1 MAPSRLSSSH
11 VRSEQNI
18 ANPHLMLAFEG
29 TGVPPWLTDRLT
41 TSPPAGLTLF
51 RELNM
56 ESPEQTAEL
65 TTRLQGLNTAP
76 LPLLIAADQEGG
88 QLLGITGSTPFAGN
102 MALGA
107 TGDHDLVFR
116 VTQAMGREM
125 RAVGINVNYAPVADV
140 ATQADNPSLGIRSF
154 GDDPITVA
162 TMTAASVEGF
172 ISAGVLPT
180 VKHFPGKGEA
190 MVDPHYHLPVLDLD
204 RERLDTVELPPF
216 QAAFR
221 AGAPLLMIGHYVVPA
236 ITGSREIPIS
246 ATEKGMDG
254 FVRAQLGY
262 EGVIITDALDMG
274 ALDQGPAQ
282 VVDIIAMMRAG
293 VDLLL
298 CMPDPDLQERV
309 RIALERGFSRG
320 LIPEDTLHRSRDRIE
335 GIRSSLDTDG
345 PNPGLVGSAEHQRL
359 ASELALRSITL
370 IRDDAG
376 LMPLHLA
383 SGARVLSLEPTPSN
397 VTPADTTALFP
408 PYLATGL
415 RSHHQAV
422 TELVYPHDPD
432 HNDITSA
439 LEAAGTHDLV
449 VVGTVTATAGQA
461 TLVEALLATGRP
473 VVTVALR
480 TPFDLAHYPAAKT
493 HVCTYSS
500 HHPSMNALASALF
513 GRSGV
518 PGRLPAAI
526 PDLSPTG
533 HGLIR

>member
-1 MAPSRLSSSH
+1 M
-11 VRSEQNI
+11 SESTSPPQI
-18 ANPHLMLAFEG
+18 ADPHLMLAFEG
-29 TGVPPWLTDRLT
+29 TEVPPWLADRLT
-41 TSPPAGLTLF
+41 TAPPSGVTLF
-51 RELNM
+51 REWNM
-56 ESPEQTAEL
+56 ESPGQTAEL
-65 TTRLQGLNTAP
+65 TAQLQLGNRAA

-116 VTQAMGREM
+116 VAQAMGREM
-125 RAVGINVNYAPVADV
+125 AAVGVNVNYAPCADV

-162 TMTAASVEGF
+162 TMTAAAVEGF

-190 MVDPHYHLPVLDLD
+190 RVDPHYHLPLLDLD

-216 QAAFR
+216 NAAFR
-221 AGAPLLMIGHYVVPA
+221 AGARLLMIGHYVVPA
-236 ITGSREIPIS
+236 ITGSREIPIA
-246 ATEKGMDG
+246 ATEKAMDG
-254 FVRAQLGY
+254 FVRAELGY

-282 VVDIIAMMRAG
+282 VVEIIAMMRAG

-309 RIALERGFSRG
+309 RTALERGFSRG
-320 LIPEDTLHRSRDRIE
+320 LIPEETLHRSQARIE
-335 GIRSSLDTDG
+335 TLRASLQTDG
-345 PNPGLVGSAEHQRL
+345 HNPDLVGAAEHQRL
-359 ASELALRSITL
+359 ASELALRSVTL
-370 IRDDAG
+370 VRDEAE
-376 LMPLHLA
+376 LLPLHIA
-383 SGARVLSLEPTPSN
+383 GDAKVLSLEPLPSN
-397 VTPADTTALFP
+397 VTPADTTALYQP
-408 PYLATGL
+408 CLASTL
-415 RSHHQAV
+415 RSHHQPV
-422 TELVYPHDPD
+422 TEVVYPHDPD
-432 HNDITSA
+432 HNDIA
-439 LEAAGTHDLV
+439 AAVEAAAAHDLI
-449 VVGTVTATAGQA
+449 VVGTVTATSGQIA
-461 TLVEALLATGRP
+461 LVGALLATGKP

-500 HHPSMNALASALF
+500 HQPSMNALGSALF
-513 GRSGV
+513 GQSGFA
-518 PGRLPAAI
+518 GRLPAAI
-526 PDLSPTG
+526 PDLYPTG

>member
-1 MAPSRLSSSH
+1 
-11 VRSEQNI
+11 
-18 ANPHLMLAFEG
+18 MLAFEG
-29 TGVPPWLTDRLT
+29 TEVPPWLTDRLT

-56 ESPEQTAEL
+56 ESTGQTAEL
-65 TTRLQGLNTAP
+65 TAQLQTLNSAP
-76 LPLLIAADQEGG
+76 LPLLVAVDQEGG
-88 QLLGITGSTPFAGN
+88 QLLGVIGSTPFAGN

-116 VTQAMGREM
+116 VTQAMGREI
-125 RAVGINVNYAPVADV
+125 RAVGINVNYAPCADV
-140 ATQADNPSLGIRSF
+140 ASQADNPSLGIRSF
-154 GDDPITVA
+154 GDDPTTVA
-162 TMTAASVEGF
+162 TMTAASVEGY

-190 MVDPHYHLPVLDLD
+190 RVDPHHELPLLDTDL
-204 RERLDTVELPPF
+204 EHLDTVELPPF
-216 QAAFR
+216 TAAFR

-236 ITGSREIPIS
+236 ITGSREIPLS
-246 ATEKGMDG
+246 AIEKAIDG
-254 FVRAQLGY
+254 FVRAELGY
-262 EGVIITDALDMG
+262 EGVVITDALDMG

-309 RIALERGFSRG
+309 RIALERGYSRG

-335 GIRSSLDTDG
+335 GIRSLLDTHG
-345 PNPGLVGSAEHQRL
+345 PNPELVGSAEHQRL
-359 ASELALRSITL
+359 ASELALRSMTL
-370 IRDDAG
+370 VRDEAE
-376 LMPLHLA
+376 LLPLKLA
-383 SGARVLSLEPTPSN
+383 PDARVLSLEPQPSN
-397 VTPADTTALFP
+397 LTPADTTALFP
-408 PYLATGL
+408 PYLAAGL
-415 RSHHQAV
+415 RSHHQTV
-422 TELVYPHDPD
+422 TEVVYPHDPD

-439 LEAAGTHDLV
+439 VEAAGDHDLV
-449 VVGTVTATAGQA
+449 VVGTVTATARQVA
-461 TLVEALLATGRP
+461 LVDTLLATGMP

-493 HVCTYSS
+493 HVCTYSA

-513 GRSGV
+513 GRSGF

-526 PDLSPTG
+526 PDLYPTG